1 MDTTPGYK
9 RREGSKGGAMGI
21 GFFKHQI
28 GTLLDSK
35 LVIDPQVHCGQNMH
49 QIRQNFS
56 ICQFQIFEF
65 FKKNLNLLKKILNF
79 FFKF

>member
-9 RREGSKGGAMGI
+9 RREGSEGVVAMGI

-35 LVIDPQVHCGQNMH
+35 LVTDPQVHCGQNMD
-49 QIRQNFS
+49 QIRQSFS
-56 ICQFQIFEF
+56 ICQFQI
-65 FKKNLNLLKKILNF
+65 LNF
-79 FFKF
+79 